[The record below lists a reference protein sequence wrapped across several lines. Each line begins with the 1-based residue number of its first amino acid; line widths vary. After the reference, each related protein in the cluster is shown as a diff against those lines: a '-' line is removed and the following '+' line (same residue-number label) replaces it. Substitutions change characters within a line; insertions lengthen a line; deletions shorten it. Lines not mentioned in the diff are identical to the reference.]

1 LTNSS
6 RLIADWSPF
15 YRKNSKKIGDAFM
28 GYHDDACAAIIL
40 HVCQQRECNDQNIL
54 QLEQKVCSNTKIQFK
69 KKILLINV
77 ILFN

>member
-1 LTNSS
+1 
-6 RLIADWSPF
+6 
-15 YRKNSKKIGDAFM
+15 M

-54 QLEQKVCSNTKIQFK
+54 QLEQEVCSNTKIQFK